1 MLCCL
6 PGLRFIPLILGRPFF
21 LPASN
26 QLQDETMSRDEHD
39 QDAADDEADDA
50 SGTNNSEDE
59 ALLEVLGLTSLG
71 CMADDQDDDD
81 ERSRGTANG
90 TSRRNTSAGAGTP
103 QRVPLSPRAIPSP
116 TPSTLTTLLSEYDL
130 PTIYRHD
137 QVVVFPGELAV
148 PAATMRRMAD
158 ELIWGSSSSSV
169 PVCGA
174 SGTCRRGI
182 ECDRTY
188 ETIRVVK
195 RRRRR
200 KDKEEEGG
208 GGDGHGNTGGAQ
220 TQNGGGGKDKGKA
233 GQEQEDDDQCYEIEE
248 RRTLTRLE
256 NFVPH
261 HDGWSELC
269 LHYLTDLISALCG
282 EPMALYKEKLNVKP
296 PGGSGF
302 APHLDSPSLRMAL
315 GPEGPREFVTVM
327 VAIDDMTV
335 RNGCLRVVKGPHT
348 EENHVDVI
356 LPKEDGNPDGD
367 GRAGAI
373 PDGVASALEFED
385 VVVKG
390 GTIAAFGGWVPHR
403 SAVNASPFARR
414 AVFLTYN
421 PVREGR
427 CREKYYDKMKEMR
440 EGWRRQVGLADRQQQ
455 TEDERLEMEALASI
469 PKI

>member
-1 MLCCL
+1 M
-6 PGLRFIPLILGRPFF
+6 G
-21 LPASN
+21 
-26 QLQDETMSRDEHD
+26 RDEHEHEHD
-39 QDAADDEADDA
+39 DNDADADSAA
-50 SGTNNSEDE
+50 NNSEDE

-71 CMADDQDDDD
+71 CMAEEGDDD
-81 ERSRGTANG
+81 EHDNNNQDDNHASTCAGGATAD
-90 TSRRNTSAGAGTP
+90 TDTDNT
-103 QRVPLSPRAIPSP
+103 QRVPISPLHIPCPSP
-116 TPSTLTTLLSEYDL
+116 SVLSTILSELDL
-130 PTIYRHD
+130 PTIYKHD
-137 QVVVFPGELAV
+137 QVVIFPGELSI
-148 PAATMRRMAD
+148 PAHTMRRMTD
-158 ELIWGSSSSSV
+158 ELIWGGGSSV
-169 PVCGA
+169 PGCGA
-174 SGTCRRGI
+174 NGSCRRGM

-195 RRRRR
+195 RRRR
-200 KDKEEEGG
+200 KKEEEEGNA
-208 GGDGHGNTGGAQ
+208 DGADE
-220 TQNGGGGKDKGKA
+220 DKTEQ
-233 GQEQEDDDQCYEIEE
+233 QEQKEKDDDQDQYEIEE
-248 RRTLTRLE
+248 RRVLTRLE

-261 HDGWSELC
+261 HPGWSELC
-269 LHYLTDLISALCG
+269 HDYLTHLISALCG

-302 APHLDSPSLRMAL
+302 APHLDSPSLRVAL
-315 GPEGPREFVTVM
+315 GPEGPQEFVTVM

-335 RNGCLRVVKGPHT
+335 RNGCLRVVKGPHS
-348 EENHVDVI
+348 EENHVEVI

-440 EGWRRQVGLADRQQQ
+440 DGWRRQVGLADRQQR

>member
-1 MLCCL
+1 
-6 PGLRFIPLILGRPFF
+6 
-21 LPASN
+21 
-26 QLQDETMSRDEHD
+26 MSRDEHE
-39 QDAADDEADDA
+39 DEADAA
-50 SGTNNSEDE
+50 SATNSEDE

-71 CMADDQDDDD
+71 CMADDGDDDDD

-90 TSRRNTSAGAGTP
+90 TSRRSTSADADTP
-103 QRVPLSPRAIPSP
+103 PQQPRVPLSSRAIPSP
-116 TPSTLTTLLSEYDL
+116 TPSTLSAILSEYDL
-130 PTIYRHD
+130 PAIYRHD
-137 QVVVFPGELAV
+137 QVVIFPGELSV
-148 PAATMRRMAD
+148 PAATMRRMTD
-158 ELIWGSSSSSV
+158 ELIWGSSSSV
-169 PVCGA
+169 PVCGG
-174 SGTCRRGI
+174 SGSCRGGI

-200 KDKEEEGG
+200 KDKEEEDGDGG
-208 GGDGHGNTGGAQ
+208 NADGADRQGGD
-220 TQNGGGGKDKGKA
+220 GKDKGKA
-233 GQEQEDDDQCYEIEE
+233 ENEREEEDDDDDDQKEDDDHQCYEIEE

-269 LHYLTDLISALCG
+269 LDYLTDLISALCG

-302 APHLDSPSLRMAL
+302 APHLDSPSLRVAL
-315 GPEGPREFVTVM
+315 GPEGPQEFVTVM

-335 RNGCLRVVKGPHT
+335 RNGCLRVVKGPYT

-440 EGWRRQVGLADRQQQ
+440 DGWRRQVGLADRQQQ

>member
-1 MLCCL
+1 
-6 PGLRFIPLILGRPFF
+6 
-21 LPASN
+21 
-26 QLQDETMSRDEHD
+26 MSRDEHE
-39 QDAADDEADDA
+39 DEADAA
-50 SGTNNSEDE
+50 SATNSEDE

-71 CMADDQDDDD
+71 CMADDGDDDD

-90 TSRRNTSAGAGTP
+90 TSRRSTSADADTP

-116 TPSTLTTLLSEYDL
+116 TPSALSAILSEYDL
-130 PTIYRHD
+130 PTIYQHD
-137 QVVVFPGELAV
+137 QVVIFPGDLSV
-148 PAATMRRMAD
+148 PAATMRRMTD
-158 ELIWGSSSSSV
+158 ELIWGSSSSSG

-174 SGTCRRGI
+174 NGTCRRGI

-195 RRRRR
+195 RKRR
-200 KDKEEEGG
+200 KDKEEGG
-208 GGDGHGNTGGAQ
+208 GCGDDNADGADQ
-220 TQNGGGGKDKGKA
+220 VKPGP
-233 GQEQEDDDQCYEIEE
+233 QEQQKDHQDHEEQYEIEE

-269 LHYLTDLISALCG
+269 LHYLADLVSALCG

-302 APHLDSPSLRMAL
+302 APHLDSPSLRVAL
-315 GPEGPREFVTVM
+315 GPEGPQEFVTVM

-440 EGWRRQVGLADRQQQ
+440 EGWRRQVGLAERQQR